1 MECHKYFF
9 VKRLKSKID
18 RTIIIINIKI
28 DILVDYY
35 PNGSAYCTPPSL
47 ITTNCRLNIEDFPF
61 DNKDCEFQF
70 GR

>member
-1 MECHKYFF
+1 M
-9 VKRLKSKID
+9 
-18 RTIIIINIKI
+18 NIKI